1 MADRVE
7 AIIKLTLDT
16 FRENRVQE
24 PVVTQYDYGSR
35 FMDVTMTT
43 MGVFQPIPSTALV
56 LINVT
61 RADGESDSFSGEVN
75 ADGTVRVPINQW
87 MTALDDRVKY
97 TVSAITDKRLSTT
110 PSTFLVKAS
119 PNQTDTPSEGTEEAD
134 LLAEV
139 LYHEN
144 VRQAS
149 EAERVAN
156 EDERMA
162 NEKARVTAEAQR
174 ITDEQTRIDN
184 ETARVEAEA
193 TREIKF
199 NSWEADIAS
208 LPSFDARITANSK
221 RISNIEAGL
230 PADRWAVDSTTA
242 YQKDVPANALP
253 YAAVSKIG
261 GMTRKCANLLNLAD
275 TKYPAGGV
283 TATVKDQ
290 TISFSGVATV
300 ETWNILGSITLT
312 AGDYT
317 FSCAQTMAT
326 GVNFY
331 IFSSGNYTSIK
342 NTRPTST
349 LTVTE
354 TTTFNVIV
362 QITDLV
368 NDSSTLGTYNL
379 MLNEGTA
386 ALPYEAYFDGLRDAP
401 VTEVESV
408 GANLINFG
416 DSFTKSHSSKPAT
429 LEYDKES
436 DTFTF
441 SCEELTAGIDIFVSL
456 QNKITP
462 IAGENYTLS
471 IEDITSPGEKLG
483 FYFGLMDIRY
493 PYREGTYSILTKSTL
508 TGTFVNDAEITHL
521 KIFAGPISATNTR
534 FRVTFNKGSDA
545 LPYTP
550 YAGHTLSIPEAVQ
563 ALDGYGQGID
573 DTYHNFIDWRPEDG
587 VTEFR
592 KDVNRVVLTG
602 GESWQVGVVSPN
614 NTEYNRYICF
624 LYRSR
629 ALTTKICSHFNYLGD
644 NISAY
649 NPNGE
654 GLGNGAS
661 VDTIYP
667 LDFAFRKDGQ
677 FPTVE
682 DFKSFLAQQYEM
694 GTPVTVDFANIK
706 TEVTDISD
714 LLPADNLI
722 EVEGGGTLTFVN
734 EYSYDVPSTVTYQL
748 DLNAETAEEVN
759 A

>member
-75 ADGTVRVPINQW
+75 ADGTVHVPINQW

-119 PNQTDTPSEGTEEAD
+119 PNQTDIPSEGTEEAD

-162 NEKARVTAEAQR
+162 NEKTRVTAEAQR

-184 ETARVEAEA
+184 EAARVEAEA
-193 TREIKF
+193 TRESKF

-242 YQKDVPANALP
+242 YQKDFPANALP

-261 GMTRKCANLLNLAD
+261 GMTRKCANLLNLTDRSYA
-275 TKYPAGGV
+275 AGGV

-290 TISFSGVATV
+290 TISFSGVATA

-312 AGDYT
+312 AGNYT
-317 FSCAQTMAT
+317 VSCAQTMAT

-331 IFSSGNYTSIK
+331 IFSSGNYTPIK

-401 VTEVESV
+401 VTAIESV
-408 GANLINFG
+408 GVNVIPFPYDVSGSKTLNGITYTINKDASITVSG
-416 DSFTKSHSSKPAT
+416 TAT
-429 LEYDKES
+429 AASYLHIHNK
-436 DTFTF
+436 
-441 SCEELTAGIDIFVSL
+441 LPL
-456 QNKITP
+456 Q
-462 IAGENYTLS
+462 A
-471 IEDITSPGEKLG
+471 
-483 FYFGLMDIRY
+483 
-493 PYREGTYSILTKSTL
+493 GTYSLSASGTGSQIHILVQYYSKNGSYVKSIKDVYGFTSS
-508 TGTFVNDAEITHL
+508 TFTVTSNDLALYNAHVILQVLAGATVN
-521 KIFAGPISATNTR
+521 ATIYPMI
-534 FRVTFNKGSDA
+534 NKGTTA
-545 LPYTP
+545 LPYVP
-550 YAGHTLSIPEAVQ
+550 YVKHTLSIPEAVQ
-563 ALDGYGQGID
+563 ALDGYGQGIP
-573 DTYHNFIDWRPEDG
+573 DTDCYNFIDWRPEDG
-587 VTEFR
+587 VTEWHR
-592 KDVNRVVLTG
+592 MKSRVVLTG
-602 GESWQVGVVSPN
+602 DENWEIYNTDYPYVFSVTLDVSAVGEVGRTMERCTHYPFYSGNLENTDFGFRFQNTGVKKSNRIFISDVSYSGDVEAFKAYLAA
-614 NTEYNRYICF
+614 EYANGNPVIIE
-624 LYRSR
+624 YRM
-629 ALTTKICSHFNYLGD
+629 
-644 NISAY
+644 
-649 NPNGE
+649 
-654 GLGNGAS
+654 
-661 VDTIYP
+661 
-667 LDFAFRKDGQ
+667 
-677 FPTVE
+677 
-682 DFKSFLAQQYEM
+682 YE
-694 GTPVTVDFANIK
+694 P
-706 TEVTDISD
+706 EVTDISD

-748 DLNAETAEEVN
+748 DPNAETAEEVS